1 MVKIERGIKR
11 ICQGCGALYYD
22 LEKDPIICPKC
33 GTEFDPEA
41 ILKSRRT
48 RPLVP
53 DNKENQ
59 KAEDEERDNSEDL
72 DEVETTIEDDEE
84 GVVGN
89 ILPDVEVEG
98 EDGAAV
104 ISNDDDILDNEAVLD
119 DGEDIDD
126 EQDLDDEQDMLKL
139 DD

>member
-1 MVKIERGIKR
+1 MGKIERGIKR
-11 ICQGCGALYYD
+11 ICQECGALYYD

-33 GTEFDPEA
+33 GAEFDPEA

-53 DNKENQ
+53 DNQENQ
-59 KAEDEERDNSEDL
+59 KAEDEETDNSEDL
-72 DEVETTIEDDEE
+72 DEVETTIEDNEE
-84 GVVGN
+84 GVVGD
-89 ILPDVEVEG
+89 ILTDVEVEG

-104 ISNDDDILDNEAVLD
+104 VSSDEDVLDNEAVLD
-119 DGEDIDD
+119 DGD
-126 EQDLDDEQDMLKL
+126 DLDDEQDILKL

>member
-1 MVKIERGIKR
+1 MGKIERGIKR
-11 ICQGCGALYYD
+11 LCQDCGALYYD
-22 LEKDPIICPKC
+22 LDKNPIICPKC
-33 GTEFDPEA
+33 GAEFDPEA

-59 KAEDEERDNSEDL
+59 KAEDEEPDNSEDL

-119 DGEDIDD
+119 DGD
-126 EQDLDDEQDMLKL
+126 DLDDEQDMLKL